1 MCERAEGNARG
12 CDFIMRGA
20 INASVCRREGYGG
33 RMRLGGDAYTPGLTW
48 ATVSIHST
56 SWLVR
61 GAEQ

>member
-1 MCERAEGNARG
+1 MCGGPTNALKGN
-12 CDFIMRGA
+12 
-20 INASVCRREGYGG
+20 REGLEEAWEE
-33 RMRLGGDAYTPGLTW
+33 RRDAYTPGLTW

>member
-1 MCERAEGNARG
+1 MCERAERER
-12 CDFIMRGA
+12 MRVRFHHAGGDQ
-20 INASVCRREGYGG
+20 SLGVSREGYGG

-48 ATVSIHST
+48 ATVSIHRT